1 MKHTKVNS
9 SVGQSPYAMLVSSE
23 EKERNLSETAV
34 YMLLILSSVF
44 SIWHV
49 AQQPVNLPVS
59 GINHTA
65 PVAQAATAQ
74 AQGA

>member
-9 SVGQSPYAMLVSSE
+9 FVGQSPYAMLVSSE
-23 EKERNLSETAV
+23 EKGRNLSETAV
-34 YMLLILSSVF
+34 YILLILGAVF

-59 GINHTA
+59 GIIQTA
-65 PVAQAATAQ
+65 PVAQAANAQ

>member
-9 SVGQSPYAMLVSSE
+9 LVGQSPYAMLVSSE

-34 YMLLILSSVF
+34 YMLLILGAVF

-59 GINHTA
+59 GLIQTA
-65 PVAQAATAQ
+65 PVAQAASTQ
-74 AQGA
+74 AHGA